1 MFRETQDDNS
11 VYTQEI
17 LSTCGTDEQGKMF
30 YICVNHDRGVRL
42 YVQDIQNIFDNSFEG
57 WLDRFH
63 LENEPEYAYD
73 DLEEEDQWAEFEV
86 LPLFNAIDMVY
97 SSEDTDKG
105 LLCNMINA
113 IENRLIRIW

>member
-1 MFRETQDDNS
+1 MFRSKQDDNS

-17 LSTCGTDEQGKMF
+17 LSMCIADGREKSF

-63 LENEPEYAYD
+63 SENEPEYPY
-73 DLEEEDQWAEFEV
+73 EGSEDWAELEIIPV
-86 LPLFNAIDMVY
+86 FNAIDMVY
-97 SSEDTDKG
+97 SSADTDKA
-105 LLCNMINA
+105 LLCNMLDA
-113 IENRLIRIW
+113 IENRLVRIW